1 MPSKYINYS
10 SFFPHRQIL
19 CGNFFV
25 TNDVK
30 GIIFKYLNN
39 IINLNKLGVLLN
51 FIMK

>member
-30 GIIFKYLNN
+30 GIIFN
-39 IINLNKLGVLLN
+39 IINLNKLGILLN
-51 FIMK
+51 FITK